1 MNQVRKIAVI
11 TTSDLHGHEE
21 GMAKAG
27 KIIRRLQK
35 QYPDYILI
43 DNGDVLQG
51 SLLTTFCQERQPN
64 EKLPM
69 HHFLE
74 TLSYD
79 CAVVGNHEFNYG
91 KAYAEHYRSLSPC
104 PILSANTIDRVS
116 AKPAFGKGW
125 YSKTLSDSFRITVL
139 GLTTQYI
146 PHWERKENI
155 EGLDFVD
162 PVKVAKEQMAT
173 VIAQQK
179 ADLIVIAYHGGI
191 VGDLDDHDAQKSQE
205 NQGRE
210 LGQLGAHAL
219 ITGHQHRVLAGMI
232 GETAIIQ
239 PGSHG
244 SHVGLIVFD
253 FRLVEESWVL
263 EGVNCTVLPTQEEQ
277 PDEQISQLFVPYH
290 QAMQDWLKEPIGS
303 VVGDMRIRDAMQVR
317 LHGHAWISFLHEVQR
332 SYTFAQ
338 LSVVSLF
345 RDTSPG
351 LGATI
356 TRESILENYVFPNRL
371 AMVSLRGADIK
382 EMLEV
387 TASFFEKN
395 EHGDLQAAMIGDQY
409 RLRPFD
415 YDLWEGITYTIDVGQ
430 PVGQRVI
437 SLLFE
442 DKPIDFDA
450 YYTVAMNSYR
460 ASGGAHY
467 PFLAEADVLFQSE
480 AMMTDLILAYCKEH
494 PVIISEN
501 RANMQIR

>member
-1 MNQVRKIAVI
+1 MNQVRQIAVI

-27 KIIRRLQK
+27 RLIRRLQE
-35 QYPDYILI
+35 QYPDHILI

-91 KAYAEHYRSLSPC
+91 KAYAEHYRSFSPC
-104 PILSANTIDRVS
+104 PILSANTIDRS
-116 AKPAFGKGW
+116 TTLPAFGQGW
-125 YSKTLSDSFRITVL
+125 HRKTLSGSFRIAVL

-146 PHWERKENI
+146 PHWERKEHI
-155 EGLDFVD
+155 EGLDFID

-173 VIAQQK
+173 VIAQQT

-191 VGDLDDHDAQKSQE
+191 VGNLEDPDAQSSEE

-210 LGQLGAHAL
+210 LVQFGAHAV
-219 ITGHQHRVLAGMI
+219 ITGHQHRVLAGKI
-232 GETAIIQ
+232 GDTAIVQ

-253 FRLVEESWVL
+253 YKFLDGRWVFQ
-263 EGVNCTVLPTQEEQ
+263 GSNCAVLATQEEQ
-277 PDEQISQLFVPYH
+277 PDERIAQLFYPYR

-303 VVGDMRIRDAMQVR
+303 VVGDMRIRDAMEVR
-317 LHGHAWISFLHEVQR
+317 LHGHSWLSFLHDVQR
-332 SYTFAQ
+332 SVTFAQ

-351 LGATI
+351 LDATI
-356 TRESILENYVFPNRL
+356 TRESILLNYVFPNRL

-382 EMLEV
+382 AMLEV
-387 TASFFEKN
+387 TASYFEKRDN
-395 EHGDLQAAMIGDQY
+395 GDLQAAMIGDQY

-437 SLLFE
+437 SILFE
-442 DKPIDFDA
+442 DKPIDVEA

-467 PFLAEADVLFQSE
+467 PFLAEADVLFQSD
-480 AMMTDLILAYCKEH
+480 AMMTDLIIAYCKEH

-501 RANMQIR
+501 RAKMQIW